1 MNKTLVTGI
10 VGAMS
15 LMAAPVLLAETG
27 ARLFQDWHYGQH
39 IDEFPR
45 SQGYYDCTSDLGEYA
60 LCHDDITFLQRSF
73 QGQLMF
79 NDDDTLM
86 YTSVV
91 ADYSDD
97 MYATLIGAL
106 VRSFGLVFAEGST
119 GTFDLVAHA
128 RNGTYQDEASVL
140 ADIAAF
146 EREQL
151 RTGYFGMSLVEQE
164 HLDSMLGYSNAE
176 EFLLSLPADVRAVDV
191 YVYEDEYWGPTLSA
205 SFFLPGQQFG
215 RFKDKAGQ
223 APIEDF

>member
-1 MNKTLVTGI
+1 MKYWITTAAL
-10 VGAMS
+10 ASAS
-15 LMAAPVLLAETG
+15 LIAVPIAVANDDT
-27 ARLFQDWHYGQH
+27 RLFQDWHYGQH

-97 MYATLIGAL
+97 LYATLIGAL
-106 VRSFGLVFAEGST
+106 VRSFGLVFAEGNT
-119 GTFDLVAHA
+119 GTFDMVAHA
-128 RNGTYQDEASVL
+128 RNGTYQDEASL
-140 ADIAAF
+140 LSDIAAF

-151 RTGYFGMSLVEQE
+151 RSGYFGASLVEQE
-164 HLDSMLGYSNAE
+164 YLDSMRDYSDAE
-176 EFLLSLPADVRAVDV
+176 EFLVGMPSDARAVDV

-205 SFFLPGQQFG
+205 SFFLPGQHLN
-215 RFKDKAGQ
+215 RLKDKAGQ

>member
-1 MNKTLVTGI
+1 MPMRKMLWVSMA
-10 VGAMS
+10 GAMS
-15 LMAAPVLLAETG
+15 LMTTPALVADTG

-97 MYATLIGAL
+97 LYATLIGAL
-106 VRSFGLVFAEGST
+106 VRSFGLVFAEGNT
-119 GTFDLVAHA
+119 DTFDMVAHA
-128 RNGTYQDEASVL
+128 RNGTYQDEASL
-140 ADIAAF
+140 LSDIAAF

-151 RTGYFGMSLVEQE
+151 RSGYFGASLVEQE
-164 HLDSMLGYSNAE
+164 YLDSMRDYSDAE
-176 EFLLSLPADVRAVDV
+176 EFLVVKWL
-191 YVYEDEYWGPTLSA
+191 
-205 SFFLPGQQFG
+205 
-215 RFKDKAGQ
+215 
-223 APIEDF
+223 